1 MHSAVRCRWP
11 LPRSVPRPWPR
22 AMSRRTVL
30 AAAAGLAVPF
40 LPRFARAAEI
50 TWRIGHTAPTDFAL
64 HVRLLE
70 AAGAIALRSEGQMAV
85 EVYPNSE
92 LGSQVGLLAQVRAG
106 TIDAVPLSNQILA
119 KDLPVAALPM
129 LGFAFAGYDELWP
142 AIDGD
147 VGSYLRGQIA
157 ARLSLTAMDNCW
169 DFGFRQVTTNGK
181 VINKPEDM
189 QGLRLRTPP
198 EADNIEL
205 FQALKAL
212 PVAISVGALEQALAS
227 HFVDGQESILPLVK
241 AAGLVKVQ
249 SVCALTNHVWDGQ
262 WLCVSGTSWSKLP
275 PKLKDVVA
283 VALNESAR
291 NQRQDIAGAEVK
303 IRTDLEAAGMKFNTV
318 DPSGF
323 RSVLRSSG
331 YYSAW
336 NTKMGDD
343 GWAKLRK
350 YARWL

>member
-1 MHSAVRCRWP
+1 
-11 LPRSVPRPWPR
+11 
-22 AMSRRTVL
+22 
-30 AAAAGLAVPF
+30 
-40 LPRFARAAEI
+40 
-50 TWRIGHTAPTDFAL
+50 
-64 HVRLLE
+64 
-70 AAGAIALRSEGQMAV
+70 
-85 EVYPNSE
+85 

-106 TIDAVPLSNQILA
+106 TIDATLLSNQILA

-129 LGFAFAGYDELWP
+129 LGFAFAGYDQLWP

-147 VGSYLRGQIA
+147 VGSYLRAQIT
-157 ARLSLTAMDNCW
+157 ARLGLAAMDSCW

-181 VINKPEDM
+181 VVTKPEDM

-212 PVAISVGALEQALAS
+212 PVAISLGGLARALGS
-227 HFVDGQESILPLVK
+227 HAVDGQESILPLVE
-241 AAGLVKVQ
+241 AAGLFKVQ

-262 WLCVSGTSWSKLP
+262 WLCVSGKSWSKLP
-275 PKLKDVVA
+275 AKLKDVVA
-283 VALNESAR
+283 GALNESAR

-318 DPSGF
+318 DPGGF
-323 RSVLRSSG
+323 RSVLRRSG
-331 YYSAW
+331 YYAAW

-343 GWAKLRK
+343 GWAALGK